1 MIDAIRE
8 FIGKC
13 PLFSGKY
20 INVNYLGCIGG
31 EVKATYSVEAVPT
44 SPVVKQYTDGGQLC
58 QVLFVVASRELYTE
72 SPNDN
77 TAVMKFYDDF
87 AAWIEEKDKARE
99 YPALPAPCVAQSV
112 EVMTGPYLF
121 EAGTVDARY
130 QIQCRLTYYKDF

>member
-8 FIGKC
+8 FIGSC

-20 INVNYLGCIGG
+20 INVNYLGN
-31 EVKATYSVEAVPT
+31 EVKTSYSVEVVPT
-44 SPVVKQYTDGGQLC
+44 SPVVKRYTDGGQLC

-99 YPALPAPCVAQSV
+99 YPALPAPCVVQSV

-121 EAGTVDARY
+121 EAGNVDARY